1 MTTAR
6 IEMSFVQRET
16 WRVSRGD
23 GVDAAECPFCRTSSP
38 MIAAETLAKLARTS
52 PREIYRCI
60 DEGRLH
66 FYETHELEVLVCLTS
81 FSEMKPDAAIS
92 EAFGQIVE
100 CSTSL
105 RRM

>member
-1 MTTAR
+1 
-6 IEMSFVQRET
+6 MSFEQRET

-23 GVDAAECPFCRTSSP
+23 GIEAVECPFCQTTSP

-52 PREIYRCI
+52 PREIYRCV

-66 FYETHELEVLVCLTS
+66 FFETPEMEVLVCLRS
-81 FSEMKPDAAIS
+81 FSETNLDAARVK
-92 EAFGQIVE
+92 ALGTVVE
-100 CSTSL
+100 CPTSL